1 VRKGDQVFH
10 SGNPDLGL
18 GEVLEV
24 SADGAWVRFRDP
36 VSGATETGLYPIVK
50 LRIAEQAVSVPRPS
64 GPLILRTKQSR
75 RDLTGDIKQCAEC
88 HECRSGLWKFTRTSW
103 GEVHLCDHCK
113 TDAMNRTYGPV
124 DVLPSALPG
133 GLCGGKR

>member
-18 GEVLEV
+18 GELLDV

-36 VSGATETGLYPIVK
+36 VSGATTTGFYQFAK
-50 LRIAEQAVSVPRPS
+50 LRIAEQAAAMLRPS

-88 HECRSGLWKFTRTSW
+88 RECRPGLWKFSNTSW
-103 GEVHLCDHCK
+103 GTIYLCDHCK
-113 TDAMNRTYGPV
+113 TDAMNRTYGPT
-124 DVLPSALPG
+124 DVLPSALQG

>member
-1 VRKGDQVFH
+1 MRKGDQVFH

-18 GEVLEV
+18 GKVLEV
-24 SADGAWVRFRDP
+24 FAEVARVRFHDP
-36 VSGATETGLYPIVK
+36 VSGATKTGSYPIAK
-50 LRIAEQAVSVPRPS
+50 LRIVEQATAMPRPS

-75 RDLTGDIKQCAEC
+75 RDLTGDVKQCAEC
-88 HECRSGLWKFTRTSW
+88 HECRSALWKFTDTSW
-103 GEVHLCDHCK
+103 GTVFLCDHCK

>member
-1 VRKGDQVFH
+1 MRKGDQVFH

-18 GEVLEV
+18 GEVLDV

-36 VSGATETGLYPIVK
+36 VSGTTKTGSYPIAR
-50 LRIAEQAVSVPRPS
+50 LRIVEQATAMPRPS
-64 GPLILRTKQSR
+64 GPLILRTKPSR
-75 RDLTGDIKQCAEC
+75 RDWAGDTRQCAEC
-88 HECRSGLWKFTRTSW
+88 RECHSGLWKFTDTSW
-103 GEVHLCDHCK
+103 GTVYLCDHSK